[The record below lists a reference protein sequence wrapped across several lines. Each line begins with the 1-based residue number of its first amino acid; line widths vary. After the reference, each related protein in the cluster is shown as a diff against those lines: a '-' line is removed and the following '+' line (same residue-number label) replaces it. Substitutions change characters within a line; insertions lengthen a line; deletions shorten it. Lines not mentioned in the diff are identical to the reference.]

1 MTARARP
8 PLREVVNWV
17 GGTAR
22 VSKTPPQTSAPR
34 MPTRSHVLFASW
46 DALEPLS
53 CYLLV
58 DSMVITKVPVPVSW
72 TSPETMQLDEG
83 AGTTTGNL
91 SVTCPLLLPTPP
103 PFSVQ
108 SRSQLTNALC
118 DGVAESARTI
128 REGLFA
134 VPLAIATA

>member
-1 MTARARP
+1 
-8 PLREVVNWV
+8 
-17 GGTAR
+17 
-22 VSKTPPQTSAPR
+22 
-34 MPTRSHVLFASW
+34 
-46 DALEPLS
+46 
-53 CYLLV
+53 
-58 DSMVITKVPVPVSW
+58 MVITKVPVPVSW

-83 AGTTTGNL
+83 AGMISGSTTGNL